1 MFVAAGYQFY
11 AMACFLAGC
20 SVAVTGL
27 LTYIVPFESM
37 THAHRPQQLLV
48 VAVICLALCDVWTI
62 IIQPIVLDWRVKQ
75 VIFLTPGLLLFP
87 TLYFARESPR
97 WLVAKGR
104 LNEAEAVMRQAATI
118 NNFPLPLIT
127 CLMEKLKEQLKNW
140 TVREN
145 TDTGDLLDARS
156 LRRRA
161 LATFVVSFSISL
173 VLYVDTLYVVQYE
186 EFWISVFTVV
196 LTLLTCAVM
205 HYLIAG
211 VTLVTVLTVCFVITG
226 CMQSA
231 ISIAVN
237 LRWGLFTK
245 ALLVLSKSVSNVF
258 TLHCLTYIMELFPS
272 AIRAKRLLLL
282 LWLLSHRNSVCS
294 CDAHSTACRVRRRS
308 LGHDGTPCFRVP
320 PRGTLS
326 TEDDCD

>member
-1 MFVAAGYQFY
+1 MDTDGRFSRCRVYERCKPHNEHNDLITHQDVDAATSAVQSWYNRCLRDEIQDNSTQDVPCDAWDYDVHTAESSTVSTWDMVCDRQIMRVALVGMPSFGSVVGL
-11 AMACFLAGC
+11 FLVGAFADYMGQENVASGLGHTGC

-118 NNFPLPLIT
+118 NNFPLPPIT

-140 TVREN
+140 
-145 TDTGDLLDARS
+145 
-156 LRRRA
+156 
-161 LATFVVSFSISL
+161 
-173 VLYVDTLYVVQYE
+173 
-186 EFWISVFTVV
+186 
-196 LTLLTCAVM
+196 
-205 HYLIAG
+205 
-211 VTLVTVLTVCFVITG
+211 
-226 CMQSA
+226 
-231 ISIAVN
+231 
-237 LRWGLFTK
+237 
-245 ALLVLSKSVSNVF
+245 
-258 TLHCLTYIMELFPS
+258 
-272 AIRAKRLLLL
+272 
-282 LWLLSHRNSVCS
+282 
-294 CDAHSTACRVRRRS
+294 
-308 LGHDGTPCFRVP
+308 DG
-320 PRGTLS
+320 S
-326 TEDDCD
+326 